1 MKKYFKN
8 INERWKEYALAG
20 CVCIVF
26 CVILLSLGSIGRGI
40 AKFFSIISPVI
51 IGLVLAYIINPV
63 AMFFNRVVFKKA
75 KSDSKKWVV
84 SVIFAMIIVLLIV
97 ALLVASLIPQV
108 VDSIMQLSEN
118 YESYVNSFMRF
129 MNEKGGV
136 LGSAFVEKFS
146 DYVYSEGGLIAKIG
160 DLLQDNVGVIFAK
173 TTSIGNAAMNWMIGA
188 IFAIYFLL
196 AKSRI
201 QNEFARFFKLTLSP
215 LKYEYL
221 VMLSKKFNAIF
232 SEYIVCEI
240 LDACIVGAA
249 TYAFMLMA
257 NMPDALFIAVVCG
270 ITNLIPTFGPFIGGA
285 IGGFILLLLKPS
297 TVLAF
302 VIWIVA
308 IQICDGYV
316 IKPKLFGS
324 ALDVPGVVILIAII
338 VFGKIMG
345 VTGMLIAIPVAAILV
360 YVYSELLIP
369 KLELK
374 KDLAKYEKESK

>member
-1 MKKYFKN
+1 MKKFFEN
-8 INERWKEYALAG
+8 INEKWKEYALAG

-26 CVILLSLGSIGRGI
+26 FAVLMNLGSIGHGI
-40 AKFFSIISPVI
+40 AKIFNILKPVI
-51 IGLVLAYIINPV
+51 IGFVLAYIINPV
-63 AMFFNRVVFKKA
+63 AKFFNRNVFKKNE
-75 KSDSKKWVV
+75 SDGKKWIISVV
-84 SVIFAMIIVLLIV
+84 LAMIVVLLIV
-97 ALLVASLIPQV
+97 GLLVASLIPQI
-108 VDSIMQLSEN
+108 VDSITQLADN
-118 YESYVNSFMRF
+118 YELYVNSCVKFLTD
-129 MNEKGGV
+129 KGGA
-136 LGSAFVEKFS
+136 LGKAFITKFS
-146 DYVYSEGGLIAKIG
+146 HYIYAEDGLITTIG
-160 DLLQDNVGVIFAK
+160 DLLQDNVDLIIDK
-173 TTSIGNAAMNWMIGA
+173 TTSIGNAAMNWAIGA

-196 AKSRI
+196 AKSKI
-201 QNEFARFFKLTLSP
+201 QKEFAKFFNLILSP

-221 VMLSKKFNAIF
+221 MMISKKFNAIF

-240 LDACIVGAA
+240 LDAVIVGAA
-249 TYAFMLMA
+249 TYVFMLIA